1 MTGLHLTWYTA
12 SWTQEHVSWSHL
24 APGPH
29 ACLCLQVQVHVS
41 LSHTWS
47 WVKIF
52 DVATKNIC
60 WHLCGVGGSAAAGL
74 VPGEA
79 GQTLAA
85 AGGGG
90 EAVAGG
96 AGGGGQQALAPRYYR

>member
-1 MTGLHLTWYTA
+1 M
-12 SWTQEHVSWSHL
+12 
-24 APGPH
+24 
-29 ACLCLQVQVHVS
+29 HVS

-52 DVATKNIC
+52 DEATKNIC
-60 WHLCGVGGSAAAGL
+60 CHLCGVGGSAAAGL

>member
-1 MTGLHLTWYTA
+1 MITFVSSSTADTYTQYPEDDA
-12 SWTQEHVSWSHL
+12 L
-24 APGPH
+24 LP
-29 ACLCLQVQVHVS
+29 
-41 LSHTWS
+41 
-47 WVKIF
+47 
-52 DVATKNIC
+52 D
-60 WHLCGVGGSAAAGL
+60 L

-90 EAVAGG
+90 EVVAGG